1 MNERLTKT
9 ALWLGLAVAGAMI
22 THSHDASGL
31 LIDKTP
37 FQEGEFQEES
47 AVEFTYHYPYP
58 TSLTYVD
65 PGYAFDD
72 DPLMAF
78 PHIPYSMPVLIKRM
92 AVRRAMV
99 MPRSS
104 FVQEMCDSADVL

>member
-1 MNERLTKT
+1 MNKRLVNR
-9 ALWLGLAVAGAMI
+9 ALWLGLAVAGAVI
-22 THSHDASGL
+22 THSGDADAL
-31 LIDKTP
+31 LIDKAP
-37 FQEGEFQEES
+37 FQESELQEGGG
-47 AVEFTYHYPYP
+47 VEFTYHYPYP

-78 PHIPYSMPVLIKRM
+78 PHIPYSMPVIIKRM

-99 MPRSS
+99 MPRTS
-104 FVQEMCDSADVL
+104 FVQEMYDSADVL

>member
-1 MNERLTKT
+1 MIERLAQNETVWM
-9 ALWLGLAVAGAMI
+9 ALAVGLAVLTQAGEAE
-22 THSHDASGL
+22 AL
-31 LIDKTP
+31 LLDKAVSMAD
-37 FQEGEFQEES
+37 EEPV
-47 AVEFTYHYPYP
+47 AFTYHYPYP

-78 PHIPYSMPVLIKRM
+78 PNVPYTMPVIIKRV

-99 MPRSS
+99 TPRTS
-104 FVQEMCDSADVL
+104 FVQQMYDSTDLL